1 MEWVCDPPFVR
12 LFASMQLEAST
23 PGKEETFRAAVEEEW
38 NILAS
43 QKVDDDNE
51 SSRSPPESSRDSSHE
66 EKPTSTV
73 RSPFIVCTDRHPSAV
88 SAVEEKIGCVHT
100 QLVYSGGD
108 SACVLAA
115 LSLEDVVAVQ
125 KTARVR
131 FVEPIPHP
139 AKLSRSLH
147 AELKPGV
154 EKKTHESDQP
164 LSRGRR
170 GHGIRRQLQ
179 RKIHFLGGGDRLP
192 GDLEVTLTPGTWGIG
207 IVREWLRHLASFDS
221 IADLWGEHL
230 RERFLWTRSILDAQP
245 EVLRTRE
252 GSNGTRNEGDDE
264 TTPSFPNKMVREHG
278 LHQTVGLW
286 EHVVERSSREGVCRL
301 ERLALSAEDNQSG
314 AWAHGGG
321 SDEGSAFSPGRGDHS
336 RRRAEYGDAHDRVIL
351 RGAGSLGVQAQDSDH
366 CLLTLIAYIVT
377 RPEVSWVAELPSI
390 SPLNIEAAWITQSAK
405 KTSYP
410 IWEQGIDG
418 RTEVRS
424 ACARCVIHDTVVLK

>member
-1 MEWVCDPPFVR
+1 
-12 LFASMQLEAST
+12 MQLEAST

-38 NILAS
+38 DILAS
-43 QKVDDDNE
+43 QKVDGDNG
-51 SSRSPPESSRDSSHE
+51 SSLSSPESSRDSFHE

-88 SAVEEKIGCVHT
+88 SAIEEKIGRVRT
-100 QLVYSGGD
+100 QLVYSRGD
-108 SACVLAA
+108 SACLLAG
-115 LSLEDVVAVQ
+115 LSLEDVVAVRN
-125 KTARVR
+125 TARVR
-131 FVEPIPHP
+131 FVEPLPHP

-147 AELKPGV
+147 AELKAGV
-154 EKKTHESDQP
+154 EKTHESDQQ
-164 LSRGRR
+164 LSRGRG
-170 GHGIRRQLQ
+170 GHAIRRQLQ
-179 RKIHFLGGGDRLP
+179 RKIHFRGGDRLP
-192 GDLEVTLTPGTWGIG
+192 ADLEVTLTPGTWGIG

-221 IADLWGEHL
+221 ISDLWGEHL

-252 GSNGTRNEGDDE
+252 GSNGTRHEGDDE
-264 TTPSFPNKMVREHG
+264 TTLSFPNKMVREHG

-286 EHVVERSSREGVCRL
+286 EHVAESSSREGVCRL
-301 ERLALSAEDNQSG
+301 ERLGVSAEDNQSG
-314 AWAHGGG
+314 AWPHGGG
-321 SDEGSAFSPGRGDHS
+321 SEEGSAFSPGRGDHG

-418 RTEVRS
+418 RTEVR
-424 ACARCVIHDTVVLK
+424 RVVFN